1 MTNAERIEELE
12 IALERLLECF
22 DTTVSGQRPWI
33 EVEVDVTGLD
43 IPPDGNGLFFTE
55 GQVTESTADAIELAE
70 LALYQDDMELDRL
83 SEDED

>member
-33 EVEVDVTGLD
+33 EVEVEIGTPNEEIGAT
-43 IPPDGNGLFFTE
+43 IFTE
-55 GQVTESTADAIELAE
+55 GQVSESTADAIELAE
-70 LALYQDDMELDRL
+70 LALYQDDMELDGP